1 MSPSGR
7 LGCGFKW
14 ACRNP
19 SPREPCDVIVPRGAL
34 FRGEPAESARISG
47 TGRPIPRLPARH
59 PTTRGTVCEP
69 LACTAV
75 PVRGEKKKKQQE
87 KKRKKEILACSCA
100 TRVWLGSLAVLPAF
114 ELDQTKPRKKE
125 WLAVAGHVGT
135 CVASTLANKERN
147 ENSK

>member
-1 MSPSGR
+1 MAGSDAALNGPAGT
-7 LGCGFKW
+7 L
-14 ACRNP
+14 APANP
-19 SPREPCDVIVPRGAL
+19 VTSSFRGAPYFGVSRRRARV
-34 FRGEPAESARISG
+34 FRAPVGPFHGCPPATQPRA
-47 TGRPIPRLPARH
+47 GRCASRLPAL
-59 PTTRGTVCEP
+59 PSQCV
-69 LACTAV
+69 A
-75 PVRGEKKKKQQE
+75 KKKKQQE

-147 ENSK
+147 EKSK